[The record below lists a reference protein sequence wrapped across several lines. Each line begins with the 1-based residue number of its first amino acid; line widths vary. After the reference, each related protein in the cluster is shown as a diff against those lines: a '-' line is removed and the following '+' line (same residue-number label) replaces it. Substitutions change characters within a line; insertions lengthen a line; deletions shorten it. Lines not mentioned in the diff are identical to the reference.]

1 MIYQQSVW
9 NVIHAATRAF
19 ACLPQR
25 TMACVSREPTRPGGV
40 QGRVTQ
46 ALTSLEFD
54 PSTTDFYVCGSA
66 AMVADCRTILERA
79 GALRILTEP
88 Y

>member
-1 MIYQQSVW
+1 MRQP
-9 NVIHAATRAF
+9 RAGK
-19 ACLPQR
+19 
-25 TMACVSREPTRPGGV
+25 TGGF

-46 ALTSLEFD
+46 ALAGLQFD

-79 GALRILTEP
+79 GAPRILTEP